1 MIHQD
6 LKHLCHILQLQQCH
20 AFPAMMAPESGRQ
33 SKAFLPWAV
42 SAGVLSQT
50 RYTRSFALEPRH
62 HLTQLKGSIPVYQ
75 CGDFAV
81 QPPIPCKGK
90 VSMPEMCAFCRQT
103 SATCLQCKHWDE
115 NRQKSPRGH
124 IGPEPGP
131 FLSPFLSIPWKVLS
145 LPGFVALERTH
156 TAA

>member
-20 AFPAMMAPESGRQ
+20 AFPAMMAPESGSQ

-75 CGDFAV
+75 CGDWLCSLQSHAREKLACQRCV
-81 QPPIPCKGK
+81 PSAGRQVPP
-90 VSMPEMCAFCRQT
+90 AFGANPGMRT
-103 SATCLQCKHWDE
+103 GRRVL
-115 NRQKSPRGH
+115 GH